1 MPCRHVTIG
10 VLRILEIVNKH
21 ARETYAG
28 PLPKYVVD
36 EFRGYLACG
45 DFSRGFAHVT
55 CTSCGD
61 EMAVSFSCKLRGLCP
76 SCAGR
81 RMAGS
86 AAHLVDRV
94 LPSAPVRQYVL
105 AFPYELSGLAATRP
119 DVLAALS
126 RIFWESLRDR
136 YQAWA
141 KAAGLAPSKRS
152 ETGAV
157 TGVHRAGASL
167 NVHVHF
173 HLLCLDG
180 VYVADGD
187 DNAGTTLRFEP
198 APAPTRAELTSMLE
212 RIYARVMKWLARHK
226 LLRNPDDA
234 GASNAPPELSP
245 AEALAT
251 AGMQRGSLVT
261 VRESSDGAGD
271 DDASFASPPPKVT
284 DAVTHERF
292 NLHASVHLAANDD
305 VGRERLCRYLNR
317 PAFSLA
323 RLRLRRDGNV
333 SYRVKKASR
342 GRVTERV
349 MTPIEALAR
358 LAAMVPPPRY
368 PLLRFHGVL
377 APRHRWRARVVPR
390 PPTARAAACKSTMP
404 ELPTRETTGAAATSR
419 PAHDAGDGRAA
430 FVLDVAPTVATTTLT
445 TTGAAEQIAPNVLSL
460 AHWDRILQGEL
471 YATSSRID
479 WRSLLKRT
487 FDVDLR
493 VCLRC
498 GGKLTVRAV
507 FTDPAS
513 VAKLLDALRRP
524 RAPPTAAA

>member
-1 MPCRHVTIG
+1 MPNGIPDHVGVDVEIG
-10 VLRILEIVNKH
+10 AEPNDESVNVL
-21 ARETYAG
+21 
-28 PLPKYVVD
+28 
-36 EFRGYLACG
+36 LAERC
-45 DFSRGFAHVT
+45 D
-55 CTSCGD
+55 D
-61 EMAVSFSCKLRGLCP
+61 
-76 SCAGR
+76 
-81 RMAGS
+81 
-86 AAHLVDRV
+86 
-94 LPSAPVRQYVL
+94 
-105 AFPYELSGLAATRP
+105 SGLAATRP

-126 RIFWESLRDR
+126 RIFWESLRGR

-141 KAAGLAPSKRS
+141 KTAGLARS
-152 ETGAV
+152 SAGHGETGAV

-173 HLLCLDG
+173 HILCLDG
-180 VYVADGD
+180 VYVPDADG
-187 DNAGTTLRFEP
+187 TLSFEP
-198 APAPTRAELTSMLE
+198 APTPTRAELTSMLE
-212 RIYARVMKWLARHK
+212 RIYARVMKWLARRR

-251 AGMQRGSLVT
+251 AAMQRGSLVT
-261 VRESSDGAGD
+261 LRESTDGARD
-271 DDASFASPPPKVT
+271 DDPSIASPPPRVT

-323 RLRLRRDGNV
+323 RLRLRRDGTV

-349 MTPIEALAR
+349 MTPIETMAR

-377 APRHRWRARVVPR
+377 APRHRWRDRVVPR
-390 PPTARAAACKSTMP
+390 PPPARAAAAPSMRPPMEEAK
-404 ELPTRETTGAAATSR
+404 AARCR
-419 PAHDAGDGRAA
+419 PAQDAADGRAA
-430 FVLDVAPTVATTTLT
+430 FIFDVVPAATTATLT
-445 TTGAAEQIAPNVLSL
+445 MTGAAKQLAPNVLSL

-479 WRSLLKRT
+479 WRTLLKRT

-493 VCLRC
+493 VCVRC
-498 GGKLTVRAV
+498 GGKLTVRTV

-513 VAKLLDALRRP
+513 VAKLLAVLRCP
-524 RAPPTAAA
+524 RAPPTAA

>member
-1 MPCRHVTIG
+1 
-10 VLRILEIVNKH
+10 
-21 ARETYAG
+21 
-28 PLPKYVVD
+28 
-36 EFRGYLACG
+36 
-45 DFSRGFAHVT
+45 
-55 CTSCGD
+55 
-61 EMAVSFSCKLRGLCP
+61 MAVAFSCKLRGLCP

-94 LPSAPVRQYVL
+94 LASAPVRQYVL

-119 DVLAALS
+119 DVLGALS
-126 RIFWESLRDR
+126 RIFWESLRGR

-141 KAAGLAPSKRS
+141 KGAGLAASGHG

-173 HLLCLDG
+173 HLLCVDG
-180 VYVADGD
+180 VYVADAD
-187 DNAGTTLRFEP
+187 ETLRFEP

-212 RIYARVMKWLARHK
+212 RIYARVMKWLARRG

-251 AGMQRGSLVT
+251 AAMQRGSLVT
-261 VRESSDGAGD
+261 VRESSDGARD
-271 DDASFASPPPKVT
+271 DDPSLTPPPPKVS

-349 MTPIEALAR
+349 MTPIETLAR

-377 APRHRWRARVVPR
+377 APRSGAKAPVR
-390 PPTARAAACKSTMP
+390 
-404 ELPTRETTGAAATSR
+404 PTRQ
-419 PAHDAGDGRAA
+419 
-430 FVLDVAPTVATTTLT
+430 F
-445 TTGAAEQIAPNVLSL
+445 
-460 AHWDRILQGEL
+460 
-471 YATSSRID
+471 
-479 WRSLLKRT
+479 
-487 FDVDLR
+487 
-493 VCLRC
+493 
-498 GGKLTVRAV
+498 
-507 FTDPAS
+507 
-513 VAKLLDALRRP
+513 
-524 RAPPTAAA
+524 